1 MASVYVKRGKFYA
14 RWRDASGRW
23 RHSITSCRTKRDAL
37 RDANDMERKADRQR
51 RGLEALPEDAP
62 DQTFA
67 ELFEWW
73 WTEYGSRH
81 RGDMGSFL
89 RRHLLLGLGKLA
101 AVSVTSARIEEFLQA
116 RADVLSP
123 KSLNTLRGALH
134 TIFAKAMKR
143 GRWVGLNPAAA
154 VERRKVPRKLF
165 ETLRAEEV
173 PPSLAA
179 LAPEWRP
186 LFATAIWTGMGKGEL
201 LGLLKTDVD
210 IAARSIAVRRSYDSE
225 TTKGG
230 HADVIPIAEPLVRY
244 LETAVAASESEYVFP
259 AADGSMRSEETD
271 LQQIL
276 RRALGRAGIVR
287 GYDFICRRKSCGHRE
302 HDKAL
307 AERRCPKCTMR
318 LWPKA
323 LPRPLRFHDL
333 RGTTATLLARAGAPL
348 VVAQRILRH
357 SDPRITANV
366 YSRVDLGDL
375 RDGINR
381 IVMPA
386 DGVAPPQ
393 TASQGVTLQG
403 FVATLSPRGGSP
415 ENEGREPSKNP
426 PELAAFA
433 LVGET
438 GFEPATP
445 WSRRGAKR
453 ITRRFRG
460 WLRVATSGNH
470 SRAASAESGPSGRKR
485 IG

>member
-14 RWRDASGRW
+14 RWMDAHGRW
-23 RHSITSCRTKRDAL
+23 RHTVLSCRTKRDAL
-37 RDANDMERKADRQR
+37 NDAIDLERKADRQR
-51 RGLEALPEDAP
+51 RGLEPLLEDAP
-62 DQTFA
+62 ERSFG

-73 WTEYGSRH
+73 WSEYGSRQ

-89 RRHLLLGLGKLA
+89 RRHLLLGLGKLSA
-101 AVSVTSARIEEFLQA
+101 ASVTTARIEELLQA
-116 RADVLSP
+116 RADALSP

-134 TIFAKAMKR
+134 TIFAKATKR
-143 GRWVGLNPAAA
+143 ALWAGANPAAA

-165 ETLRAEEV
+165 ATLRAEEV
-173 PPSLAA
+173 PPLLNA
-179 LAPEWRP
+179 LALEWRS
-186 LFATAIWTGMGKGEL
+186 LFATAIWTGMRKGEL

-210 IAARSIAVRRSYDSE
+210 LAARTIAVRRSYDNE

-230 HADVIPIAEPLVRY
+230 HDDVIPIAEPLVPY
-244 LETAVAASESEYVFP
+244 LEMALAGSPSKLAFP
-259 AADGSMRSEETD
+259 AADGSMRSDETD
-271 LQQIL
+271 LQQVL
-276 RRALGRAGIVR
+276 RRALGRAGIVL
-287 GYDFICRRKSCGHRE
+287 GYDFVCRRKGCGNRE
-302 HDKAL
+302 HHSAL
-307 AERRCPKCTMR
+307 SERRCPKCGMR

-333 RGTTATLLARAGAPL
+333 RGTTGTLLARAGAPL

-357 SDPRITANV
+357 TDPRLTANI

-381 IVMPA
+381 IALPA
-386 DGVAPPQ
+386 DGLAGARTPSHS
-393 TASQGVTLQG
+393 ATLQG
-403 FVATLSPRGGSP
+403 LVAPVSP
-415 ENEGREPSKNP
+415 EAQSPKGEGRDQLENAQGNRGPQ
-426 PELAAFA
+426 

-445 WSRRGAKR
+445 WSRRRKRR

-460 WLRVATSGNH
+460 WQWLATSGND
-470 SRAASAESGPSGRKR
+470 SRATTADSGPGGRKR